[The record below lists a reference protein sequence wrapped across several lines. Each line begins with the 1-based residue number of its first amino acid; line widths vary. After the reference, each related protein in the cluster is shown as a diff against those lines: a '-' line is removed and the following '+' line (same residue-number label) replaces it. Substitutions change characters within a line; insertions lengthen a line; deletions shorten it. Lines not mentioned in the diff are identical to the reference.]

1 MQDPSDATLRLRW
14 TEKSEIQVA
23 GMQCLNYTV
32 CNAQFAYQF
41 GIPFFALFFV
51 SLFVIFVMKWHYVV
65 IVFTFAHRFFVFNSN
80 SAGMVA
86 FYILTNGKHPFGA
99 KIKQLE
105 NMRIDNP
112 VGLQTYGKLIDPVVK
127 DLLSQMLA
135 QKQDK
140 RPYVEQAL
148 KHPYFLSAEEQIKFL
163 EAVGNGPEIKNT
175 KRHHNCAVSQ
185 NLDKYP
191 SKPDS
196 LLPLDWIAVIHPDDF
211 KTFCSS
217 SGGRKPFN
225 YDGGKYT
232 QCLRLIRNVRQHWVD
247 TPRSPLKGMGKA
259 TSLDD
264 YFLQL
269 FPKLPLV
276 LHQITRE
283 HPDWKI
289 RANLKEF
296 FPVINRRAMSE
307 EDTDAD

>member
-1 MQDPSDATLRLRW
+1 
-14 TEKSEIQVA
+14 
-23 GMQCLNYTV
+23 
-32 CNAQFAYQF
+32 
-41 GIPFFALFFV
+41 
-51 SLFVIFVMKWHYVV
+51 
-65 IVFTFAHRFFVFNSN
+65 
-80 SAGMVA
+80 MVA

-99 KIKQLE
+99 KLNQLV

-112 VGLQTYGKLIDPVVK
+112 VGLQTYGKRIDPVVK

-135 QKQDK
+135 QNQDK

-148 KHPYFLSAEEQIKFL
+148 KHPYFLSAKEQIKFL
-163 EAVGNGPEIKNT
+163 EAVGNEPQIKDSK
-175 KRHHNCAVSQ
+175 KRRNCAVAQ
-185 NLDKYP
+185 KLDKYP

-196 LLPLDWIAVIHPDDF
+196 LLPLDWIAVIHPDDL

-225 YDGGKYT
+225 YDGAKYT
-232 QCLRLIRNVRQHWVD
+232 QCLRLIRNVRQHWGD

-259 TSLDD
+259 TPLDD

-276 LHQITRE
+276 LHQIIRE
-283 HPDWKI
+283 HPDWKA
-289 RANLKEF
+289 RATLMEF
-296 FPVINRRAMSE
+296 FPVIDRHRRVMSK

>member
-1 MQDPSDATLRLRW
+1 
-14 TEKSEIQVA
+14 
-23 GMQCLNYTV
+23 
-32 CNAQFAYQF
+32 
-41 GIPFFALFFV
+41 
-51 SLFVIFVMKWHYVV
+51 
-65 IVFTFAHRFFVFNSN
+65 
-80 SAGMVA
+80 MVA

-99 KIKQLE
+99 KLNQLV

-112 VGLQTYGKLIDPVVK
+112 VGLQTYGKRIDPVVK

-135 QKQDK
+135 QNQDK

-148 KHPYFLSAEEQIKFL
+148 KHPYFLSAKEQIKFL
-163 EAVGNGPEIKNT
+163 EAVGNEPQIKDSK
-175 KRHHNCAVSQ
+175 KRRNCAVAQ
-185 NLDKYP
+185 KLDKYP

-196 LLPLDWIAVIHPDDF
+196 LLPLDWTAVIDPVDL
-211 KTFCSS
+211 KTFCSA
-217 SGGRKPFN
+217 GRKSFK

-232 QCLRLIRNVRQHWVD
+232 QCLRLIRNVRQHWGD

-276 LHQITRE
+276 LYQIIRE
-283 HPDWKI
+283 DSDWKT
-289 RANLKEF
+289 RLNLKEF
-296 FPVINRRAMSE
+296 FPVIDRHRRAMSK